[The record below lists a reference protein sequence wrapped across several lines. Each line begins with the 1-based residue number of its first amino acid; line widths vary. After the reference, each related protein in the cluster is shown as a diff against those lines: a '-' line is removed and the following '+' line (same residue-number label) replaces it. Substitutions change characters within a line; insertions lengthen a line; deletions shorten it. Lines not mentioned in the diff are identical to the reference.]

1 MSTTETGNDVVICEP
16 MDPAAVDSL
25 RRRFAV
31 HYDPTLVDRPDAL
44 RAQLAGTRALIV
56 RNRTRVDEALLGHA
70 PRLIA
75 VGRLGVGLDNI
86 DLAACK
92 KRGIAVFPASGANTR
107 AVAEYVIAATLIA
120 LRGAF
125 DASADVGAGRWPRAA
140 LSDGNEA
147 FGKTLGLVGF
157 GDIGQCVARY
167 AVALGLRV
175 LASDPAHAADAPVW
189 HETGATPAALPTLL
203 ATADIVSLHLPL
215 NDATRGLFDAPRLAG
230 MKPGAILINTARGG
244 IVDESALA
252 HALTVGQLRAAVVDV
267 FADEPLPARSPLSGL
282 PNAKLTP
289 HIAGL
294 TVESNARIGALVAER
309 IVTALDDADTGK
321 TREG

>member
-1 MSTTETGNDVVICEP
+1 MSTAGGDYDIVICEP
-16 MDPAAVDSL
+16 MEPAAVGSL
-25 RRRFAV
+25 QRRFAV
-31 HYDPTLVDRPDAL
+31 HYDPTLVDRPAAL
-44 RAQLAGTRALIV
+44 HAQLGGARALIV
-56 RNRTRVDEALLGHA
+56 RNRTRVDETLLSHAL
-70 PRLIA
+70 RLVA

-107 AVAEYVIAATLIA
+107 AVAEYVIAAALIA

-125 DASADVGAGRWPRAA
+125 DASADVAAGRWPRVA

-175 LASDPAHAADAPVW
+175 LASDPAHAADSPVW
-189 HETGATPAALPTLL
+189 HATGATQVALPTLL

-230 MKPGAILINTARGG
+230 MKSGAILINTARGG

-252 HALTVGQLRAAVVDV
+252 RALTAGLLRAAVVDV
-267 FADEPLPARSPLSGL
+267 FADEPLPAHSPLAGL
-282 PNAKLTP
+282 PNARLTP

-294 TVESNARIGALVAER
+294 TVESSARIGALVAER
-309 IVTALDDADTGK
+309 IAAALDQADK
-321 TREG
+321 R